1 MKKHLNWFLL
11 VFVAA
16 GMYLITLSS
25 CGSEDEE
32 IATIDLIAGN
42 YSFEQAILQAAP
54 KTALGI
60 TIPVPGYT
68 QGADVTNQLKSAL
81 LGSAPCDDPETASF
95 ILRDTREIFFGC
107 LDGSGEVRGGTW
119 SYSDDLKELV
129 LNLSAPP
136 LNTPITLKL
145 EGFEVAENRSISGTI
160 VNFPVPIGETLLFIE
175 VFMKFNRVAD

>member
-11 VFVAA
+11 LFIVT
-16 GMYLITLSS
+16 GMYLLTLSS
-25 CGSEDEE
+25 CGTDEDE
-32 IATIDLIAGN
+32 IATIELIPGN
-42 YSFEQAILQAAP
+42 YTFEQAILQSAP
-54 KTALGI
+54 KTAVGV

-68 QGADVTNQLKSAL
+68 QGADVTSQLKSAL
-81 LGSAPCDDPETASF
+81 LGSAPCDNPEAASF

-119 SYSDDLKELV
+119 TYSDDLKELV

-160 VNFPVPIGETLLFIE
+160 GNFPVPIGETLLFIE
-175 VFMKFNRVAD
+175 VFMKFDRAAD